1 MIRSGTSSRLLLV
14 ADRRPASSDLGTV
27 AVRRFRL
34 ARLRLEDRTASAAAA
49 RAAKRD

>member
-34 ARLRLEDRTASAAAA
+34 ARLRLEGRTASSPVT
-49 RAAKRD
+49 RDAKRA